1 MNNDRSEFSIGVV
14 SKLTGINP
22 GTLRMWE
29 KRYDGFSAKRSPGK
43 SRLYDDSDIKRLRL
57 LKDYLIM
64 VTNWKNYTW
73 YSGLEDKLKY
83 LQIIVNLLLP
93 RPILIT

>member
-29 KRYDGFSAKRSPGK
+29 KDMTVFLPSV
-43 SRLYDDSDIKRLRL
+43 L
-57 LKDYLIM
+57 LESLDYM
-64 VTNWKNYTW
+64 M
-73 YSGLEDKLKY
+73 
-83 LQIIVNLLLP
+83 
-93 RPILIT
+93 ILISNG

>member
-1 MNNDRSEFSIGVV
+1 MNNERSEFSIGVV

-57 LKDYLIM
+57 VKR
-64 VTNWKNYTW
+64 
-73 YSGLEDKLKY
+73 
-83 LQIIVNLLLP
+83 LLDNGY
-93 RPILIT
+93 

>member
-43 SRLYDDSDIKRLRL
+43 SRLYDD
-57 LKDYLIM
+57 LISN
-64 VTNWKNYTW
+64 V
-73 YSGLEDKLKY
+73 
-83 LQIIVNLLLP
+83 
-93 RPILIT
+93 

>member
-29 KRYDGFSAKRSPGK
+29 KRYDGF
-43 SRLYDDSDIKRLRL
+43 L
-57 LKDYLIM
+57 LSVL
-64 VTNWKNYTW
+64 WK
-73 YSGLEDKLKY
+73 
-83 LQIIVNLLLP
+83 I
-93 RPILIT
+93 

>member
-29 KRYDGFSAKRSPGK
+29 KRYDGFSAKRSPGN
-43 SRLYDDSDIKRLRL
+43 L
-57 LKDYLIM
+57 DYM
-64 VTNWKNYTW
+64 M
-73 YSGLEDKLKY
+73 
-83 LQIIVNLLLP
+83 
-93 RPILIT
+93 ILILNV